1 MLIALDI
8 GNSHVRMGIAYGD
21 EIQFVASIATDE
33 RLTKEQ
39 YACQIRD
46 VLQLY
51 NVQINQIK
59 GAVLCSVVPAVT
71 TTVQKAIKLL
81 TGIMPLN
88 VASGLKTGSQIR
100 RDNPNALGSDLGAN
114 AVFALKNKKL
124 PCIVIDMG
132 TVTTFTVVDKKGTL
146 IGTAIASGVK
156 SSIDTLRH
164 VGAQLPAIRMEAPKK
179 GILGRNTVDAM
190 KSGTIFGAAAMVDGM
205 IDRISDELGEKPY
218 VLLCGGTGEFL
229 APFITRDVVCDA
241 NVTLKGLIAIWH
253 KNQKG

>member
-1 MLIALDI
+1 
-8 GNSHVRMGIAYGD
+8 
-21 EIQFVASIATDE
+21 
-33 RLTKEQ
+33 
-39 YACQIRD
+39 
-46 VLQLY
+46 
-51 NVQINQIK
+51 
-59 GAVLCSVVPAVT
+59 
-71 TTVQKAIKLL
+71 
-81 TGIMPLN
+81 MPLN
-88 VASGLKTGSQIR
+88 VASGLKTGLQIR
-100 RDNPNALGSDLGAN
+100 RDNPNALGSDLVAN
-114 AVFALKNKKL
+114 AVFALENKKL

-253 KNQKG
+253 KNPKG

>member
-1 MLIALDI
+1 M
-8 GNSHVRMGIAYGD
+8 RMGIAYGD
-21 EIQFVASIATDE
+21 EIKFVASIATDE

-88 VASGLKTGSQIR
+88 VASGLKTGLQIR
-100 RDNPNALGSDLGAN
+100 RDNPNALGSDLVAN
-114 AVFALKNKKL
+114 AVFALENKKL

>member
-1 MLIALDI
+1 
-8 GNSHVRMGIAYGD
+8 MGIAYGD
-21 EIQFVASIATDE
+21 EIKFVASIATDE

-88 VASGLKTGSQIR
+88 VASGLKTGLQIR
-100 RDNPNALGSDLGAN
+100 RDNPNALGSDLVAN
-114 AVFALKNKKL
+114 AVFALENKKL